1 MAPAFF
7 IPYPL
12 FSTTSSSFTCSA
24 YDNRPH
30 RSRLALVTIS
40 YLAPISLRFPPHCS
54 PSSTCDSSQL
64 VKLTQTIMTN
74 SLSTPPPPFGEYFTN
89 KLLKRFPRLTATLH
103 RSQIVDAAN
112 VYLFRFDKRL
122 SKEFVEK
129 FIDTIANAL
138 ADALHVTVAEG
149 NRIFRESARD
159 LSRAYFSRG
168 WEDVNRFIKSNT
180 PALLDLQRR
189 STRCVALLDCIRNEA
204 AAPEVDPSVLQSL
217 IETKLPV
224 IVFVYANYCS
234 VCKQVRPI
242 FEKVA
247 AERPAHGL
255 FVSFNGPQY
264 PEFKTQFEF
273 NTYPAMLRFDHTTLM
288 PQCFPPNTQPTPEA
302 IAAFADGDF
311 AVPLSDIDTHNNS
324 ISNDSVALPEPSS
337 LPSELENSHVAKDSP
352 SPRRAPW
359 VSLLKR
365 FGIDELDVLVT
376 ERYQVVHRKISTA
389 FECSDSGCKISPR
402 QLPPADEVVA
412 CSPRDSD
419 DVDKFPPMCV
429 LLGGGM
435 GAGKTTAIGL
445 INSTPFW
452 VAYGGAV
459 VTVEADA
466 FKLSDPLF
474 QVLQGV
480 TPMAA
485 SIVHNDSTAAAE
497 ELFVKAVNSRRDI
510 VFDGTMSWFEYARQ
524 TIDMLRDP
532 NHTYARGRG
541 YVETP
546 EGEVIEEYWVPVR
559 KRKTPVIPYRVEL
572 VGVTA
577 DADTS
582 VMRGIVRRIT
592 TGRDVSVPQQL
603 NSHALFSRNFE
614 RYIKIVDAAYLFD
627 TTLPDKEDA
636 KLEYINQLV
645 AIKPGLLFKTPDD
658 VSSVEDKEGR
668 QAFYIRFMDAYRRFL
683 RKKTLNPKAYC
694 ADDLYPLQA
703 VEQ

>member
-1 MAPAFF
+1 
-7 IPYPL
+7 
-12 FSTTSSSFTCSA
+12 
-24 YDNRPH
+24 
-30 RSRLALVTIS
+30 
-40 YLAPISLRFPPHCS
+40 
-54 PSSTCDSSQL
+54 
-64 VKLTQTIMTN
+64 MTN
-74 SLSTPPPPFGEYFTN
+74 SLSIPPPTFGDYFAN
-89 KLLKRFPRLTATLH
+89 VFLKRFPRLTASLH
-103 RSQIVDAAN
+103 RSQVIDAAN

-129 FIDTIANAL
+129 FISTVANAL
-138 ADALHVTVAEG
+138 ADVMHVSVAEA

-159 LSRAYFSRG
+159 VSREYFARG
-168 WEDVNRFIKSNT
+168 WEDVTRFIKSNT

-189 STRCVALLDCIRNEA
+189 STRCVALLDCIRNKA
-204 AAPEVDPSVLQSL
+204 AAPDVDPSVLQSL

-242 FEKVA
+242 FDKVA
-247 AERPAHGL
+247 SERRGHAL
-255 FVSFNGPQY
+255 FVSFNGPQH

-273 NTYPAMLRFDHTTLM
+273 TTYPAMLRFDHTTLM
-288 PQCFPPNTQPTPEA
+288 PQCFPPNARFTSEA
-302 IAAFADGDF
+302 IGAFADGDF
-311 AVPLSDIDTHNNS
+311 AVPLSDIDMHK
-324 ISNDSVALPEPSS
+324 DSVSNESMIFSEASLLQSKLEVSDFTNDLP
-337 LPSELENSHVAKDSP
+337 A
-352 SPRRAPW
+352 PRRAPW

-365 FGIDELDVLVT
+365 FGIDELDVLAT
-376 ERYQVVHRKISTA
+376 ERYQVVHREISNA
-389 FECSDSGCKISPR
+389 FECNDSGCKISPR
-402 QLPPADEVVA
+402 RLPLPDEMVA
-412 CSPRDSD
+412 SSPRDSD
-419 DVDKFPPMCV
+419 DVHKFPPMCV

-452 VAYGGAV
+452 VAHGEAV

-532 NHTYARGRG
+532 DHTYARGRG
-541 YVETP
+541 YIETP
-546 EGEVIEEYWVPVR
+546 EGEVIEEYWVPVH
-559 KRKTPVIPYRVEL
+559 KRKSPVVPYRVEL

-577 DADTS
+577 DADIS

-603 NSHALFSRNFE
+603 NSHALFSRHFE
-614 RYIKIVDAAYLFD
+614 RYVNIVDAAYLFD
-627 TTLPDKEDA
+627 TTLPVKEGA
-636 KLEYINQLV
+636 KFEYVNQLV
-645 AIKPGLLFKTPDD
+645 ALKPGLLFKTPDE
-658 VSSVEDKEGR
+658 VTNGEEEEGR
-668 QAFYIRFMDAYRRFL
+668 QGLYVRFADAYRRFL
-683 RKKTLNPKAYC
+683 RKKSLNAKACC
-694 ADDLYPLQA
+694 ANDLYPIQA